1 MDHSTYSV
9 VGINM
14 NYEEAEQY
22 LLSRPEATKDYPF
35 GPDVAVFKIKNKMFA
50 LLGTCGKQGKEL
62 GTAYAGEAFV
72 NLKCD
77 PEESLMLR
85 GIFPEIMP
93 AYHMSKRHWISVVL
107 IKSMPEKEIERLLD
121 RSYGL
126 VVKGLKKAE
135 REALELAY
143 SPAELYR

>member
-1 MDHSTYSV
+1 MDYKQ
-9 VGINM
+9 
-14 NYEEAEQY
+14 AEKY

-35 GPDVAVFKIKNKMFA
+35 GPAVAVFKVKNKMFA
-50 LLGTCGKQGKEL
+50 LLGTCGKKGKEL
-62 GTAYAGEAFV
+62 GIDYAGDSFV

-77 PEESLMLR
+77 PEESFMLR
-85 GIFPEIMP
+85 GIFPEILP

-107 IKSMPEKEIERLLD
+107 IKSMPEKEIKRLVD

-126 VVKGLKKAE
+126 VVKGLKKME
-135 REALELAY
+135 REQLELAY